1 MFDEYLEKILES
13 GWSPENSLYTGIVD
27 GRSGWRPQRQPD
39 FPRGTAWDLLQMVTH
54 QCLNPIQQGLTL
66 GNSAIEKKWRTPS
79 ACEATHLIENDGRR
93 GRCNSWPLR
102 QVNSSRCAAWGFLP
116 EVVTHPVLKPVQQGL
131 TSINRWRSVNPSDR
145 PVCKLPNWESCS
157 WPNSVLIL
165 EEQIELARNRSQ
177 FDSTDALVDPVGH
190 LWQMVSASS

>member
-1 MFDEYLEKILES
+1 MKTTTPTWLPKGYSMGFVADGHPSMSQPY
-13 GWSPENSLYTGIVD
+13 PTGLNF
-27 GRSGWRPQRQPD
+27 GQQRN
-39 FPRGTAWDLLQMVTH
+39 R
-54 QCLNPIQQGLTL
+54 
-66 GNSAIEKKWRTPS
+66 KKKRTPS
-79 ACEATHLIENDGRR
+79 ACEATYLIENDGRR

-102 QVNSSRCAAWGFLP
+102 QVNSSRCAARGFLP
-116 EVVTHPVLKPVQQGL
+116 EVVTHLVLKPVQQGL